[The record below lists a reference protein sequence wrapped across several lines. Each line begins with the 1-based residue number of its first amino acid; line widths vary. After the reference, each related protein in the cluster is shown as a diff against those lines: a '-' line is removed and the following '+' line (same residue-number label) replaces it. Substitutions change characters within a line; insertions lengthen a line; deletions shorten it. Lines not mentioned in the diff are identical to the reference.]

1 MSWRVGW
8 TPLSTARFGW
18 SVNMRSIQEEELG
31 SKWVGSDT
39 NWWNPYVV
47 LRESI
52 WCPSNDVMS
61 SDYHDWDLALKS
73 PSITVKEDLSILTWF
88 NNLSK
93 LTKNSSNSLLDWLGD
108 LYITAT

>member
-1 MSWRVGW
+1 M
-8 TPLSTARFGW
+8 
-18 SVNMRSIQEEELG
+18 
-31 SKWVGSDT
+31 GSDI

-47 LRESI
+47 VRESV
-52 WCPSNDVMS
+52 WDSSDDVMS
-61 SDYHDWDLALKS
+61 SDHHDQDLALKS

-93 LTKNSSNSLLDWLGD
+93 LTKNSSNSLLDWLGG